1 MHFTPTYSS
10 WINLVERWFAASTDK
25 QIRRGT
31 HKSVKRLEDTIRKYI
46 DVDNQAPKP
55 LIWTKSA
62 DEILLTLD
70 LEFGDLRKYPPGS
83 HPGIILFRPRSMGP
97 RFVGRVVLDFVGRT
111 DLTELA
117 GCLVVVDPDRVRV
130 RYPPLDTEGDE
141 WTDAPL

>member
-62 DEILLTLD
+62 DEILASIKRYC
-70 LEFGDLRKYPPGS
+70 LRAS
-83 HPGIILFRPRSMGP
+83 
-97 RFVGRVVLDFVGRT
+97 
-111 DLTELA
+111 A
-117 GCLVVVDPDRVRV
+117 Q
-130 RYPPLDTEGDE
+130 DTRCKGE
-141 WTDAPL
+141 A